1 MITLEWIKTIAE
13 NLRLGL
19 YKPEILYFGGGRI
32 CLTDVNRNVALEIQV
47 SIKSGVNIQTEGK
60 TTTRQV
66 YDSHVDVCVTI
77 RPKNSNRLDDYKW
90 ITYIVDSTDDNFLFW
105 KDFNNWIR
113 QNDVDNK
120 LQLELKVMEAFTL

>member
-1 MITLEWIKTIAE
+1 MITLEWVKTIAE

-19 YKPEILYFGGGRI
+19 YKPEILYFGGGRV
-32 CLTDVNRNVALEIQV
+32 CLTDVNRNVVLEIQV

-60 TTTRQV
+60 TTRQV

-77 RPKNSNRLDDYKW
+77 RPKNSNRIDDYKW
-90 ITYIVDSTDDNFLFW
+90 TTYTVDSADDNFLFW

-113 QNDVDNK
+113 QHNIDNK

>member
-1 MITLEWIKTIAE
+1 MITLEWVKTIAE

-19 YKPEILYFGGGRI
+19 YKPEILYFGGGRV
-32 CLTDVNRNVALEIQV
+32 CLTDVNRNVVLEIQV

-77 RPKNSNRLDDYKW
+77 RPKNSNRIDDYKW
-90 ITYIVDSTDDNFLFW
+90 TTYTVDSADDNFLFW

-113 QNDVDNK
+113 QHNIDNK

>member
-1 MITLEWIKTIAE
+1 MITLEWVKTIAE

-66 YDSHVDVCVTI
+66 YDSHADVCVTV
-77 RPKNSNRLDDYKW
+77 RPKNSNRIDDYKW
-90 ITYIVDSTDDNFLFW
+90 TTYTVDSTDDNFLFW

-113 QNDVDNK
+113 QNDIDNK